1 MNERRSLFSDYGGD
15 YASYYRNSGT
25 VIPNIV
31 VVLNDFSGFAEQ
43 YEDFQDDFTV
53 LSRDGVKYGIY
64 FAVSATGTNAIRYR
78 TQQNFRVVM
87 TLQLND
93 ATDYSIIVG
102 KTDGLIPSAY
112 KGRGLVAMDR
122 VYEFQTAYAMDSA
135 NLRETIIE
143 FCDGLAKNS
152 DSFAKSVPI
161 LPDTVDCDFV
171 GDYIRDISRVPV
183 GVEKSSLNISFVNL
197 TNKVVL
203 PVVAQELPEM
213 INFAEE
219 LSVLLSEI
227 ANTTVIDPEE
237 FIYKEELS
245 VVNMDFDEVV
255 KDVFAEMVERHNSY
269 KDGRMEKE
277 VLAGFDDRIYVILGY
292 KRFYEKLSADSKDKL
307 NVLLEKAEEIYKIH
321 FVIFDTASQLQRQ
334 IVKDFFI
341 KFTKNLQKRCQ
352 KHRMA
357 PDTSF
362 DRLHFSVQQVF
373 AEIRIV
379 WQLVDIWLPAPLDFG
394 QFQRVGCFQCMI
406 VARHIQNIHSNI
418 IQTPAAEI
426 GG

>member
-1 MNERRSLFSDYGGD
+1 M
-15 YASYYRNSGT
+15 
-25 VIPNIV
+25 
-31 VVLNDFSGFAEQ
+31 
-43 YEDFQDDFTV
+43 
-53 LSRDGVKYGIY
+53 
-64 FAVSATGTNAIRYR
+64 
-78 TQQNFRVVM
+78 
-87 TLQLND
+87 
-93 ATDYSIIVG
+93 
-102 KTDGLIPSAY
+102 
-112 KGRGLVAMDR
+112 
-122 VYEFQTAYAMDSA
+122 
-135 NLRETIIE
+135 
-143 FCDGLAKNS
+143 
-152 DSFAKSVPI
+152 
-161 LPDTVDCDFV
+161 
-171 GDYIRDISRVPV
+171 PV

-321 FVIFDTASQLQRQ
+321 FVIFDTASQLMSQNYNTWYKTHKRFRRYLGWRR
-334 IVKDFFI
+334 ICGSVYDKD
-341 KFTKNLQKRCQ
+341 K
-352 KHRMA
+352 
-357 PDTSF
+357 
-362 DRLHFSVQQVF
+362 
-373 AEIRIV
+373 
-379 WQLVDIWLPAPLDFG
+379 
-394 QFQRVGCFQCMI
+394 
-406 VARHIQNIHSNI
+406 
-418 IQTPAAEI
+418 
-426 GG
+426 

>member
-1 MNERRSLFSDYGGD
+1 M
-15 YASYYRNSGT
+15 
-25 VIPNIV
+25 
-31 VVLNDFSGFAEQ
+31 
-43 YEDFQDDFTV
+43 
-53 LSRDGVKYGIY
+53 
-64 FAVSATGTNAIRYR
+64 
-78 TQQNFRVVM
+78 
-87 TLQLND
+87 
-93 ATDYSIIVG
+93 
-102 KTDGLIPSAY
+102 
-112 KGRGLVAMDR
+112 
-122 VYEFQTAYAMDSA
+122 
-135 NLRETIIE
+135 
-143 FCDGLAKNS
+143 
-152 DSFAKSVPI
+152 
-161 LPDTVDCDFV
+161 
-171 GDYIRDISRVPV
+171 PV

-321 FVIFDTASQLQRQ
+321 LLFSTLRASSCRR
-334 IVKDFFI
+334 IIIPGI
-341 KFTKNLQKRCQ
+341 KNT
-352 KHRMA
+352 
-357 PDTSF
+357 
-362 DRLHFSVQQVF
+362 
-373 AEIRIV
+373 
-379 WQLVDIWLPAPLDFG
+379 
-394 QFQRVGCFQCMI
+394 
-406 VARHIQNIHSNI
+406 
-418 IQTPAAEI
+418 
-426 GG
+426 